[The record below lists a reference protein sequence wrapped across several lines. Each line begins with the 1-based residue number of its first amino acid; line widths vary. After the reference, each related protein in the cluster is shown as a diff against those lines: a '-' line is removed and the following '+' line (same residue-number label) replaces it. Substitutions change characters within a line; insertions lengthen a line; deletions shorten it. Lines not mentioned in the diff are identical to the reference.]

1 MPTRFGGDDMGILL
15 MILLLFLFFRFTGFL
30 FRISGRIL
38 GAIFSLIGYAVIGM
52 IIVSLLGMA
61 LFLPLILI
69 IGITATIITAV
80 MQ

>member
-52 IIVSLLGMA
+52 IVVSLLGMA
-61 LFLPLILI
+61 FFLPLIPL
-69 IGITATIITAV
+69 IGIAATIIAAV
-80 MQ
+80 TQ